1 MADNLISASIF
12 LRFLCPAILSPS
24 LFNIKNEL
32 PTPRAT
38 RNLTL
43 VAKTLQTL
51 ANFTRFQ
58 GKEDFME
65 FLNDFLEQEAPRMK
79 EFLHRISTRSTQP
92 HVDTVLDWPG
102 YIDEGKQL
110 AILHHLL
117 TENIPKLPVARQNDL
132 APIQDIL
139 EDITKAK
146 SSNSFNVMPMMHDAN
161 HSQSSNGQMHTLSRS
176 ASGNISSSTIIKPLG
191 NSERGIMRGVLTPSS
206 LEKNIFRY
214 NDPTVSPLLN
224 QQDNM
229 AINRSQTSI
238 YSNPI
243 QHSQSTSSISS
254 ISNHNYQ
261 QSHLLSTT
269 VHHHHH
275 HNHAPSPER
284 YAYLQQ
290 QQKQLHQQY
299 KSNVYLESA
308 TASTPRNFNTTS
320 HYYQPTNVNARRSP
334 PMRANTLPRNNNL
347 PVVNNGNNNNTNSIQ
362 IDGNGQVKSSNL
374 IQIGVDTSTAFV
386 RKSPTPMI
394 KTQPGGNPMQ
404 RNGSQLS
411 LLSDR
416 GMSQSTNVN
425 GKNALN
431 LSLGIPH
438 GNLMDAHHPLHGATA
453 VSRNGNHNSN
463 MPMKLED
470 LDDLLKYADE
480 QATTNGDEMK
490 PIKGGG
496 SSTSIGHCSSGYQ
509 SIATQSQSSTSP
521 VDLATGVSSASAN
534 DFPSN
539 SMKARRTLGVATN
552 GKYNVAGGKYNG
564 VNNGGN
570 GNLNG
575 PPLAFKNPLYQLQS
589 SIGLTGANG
598 TTIAVNNNAV
608 NTKRGRHF
616 SHSQALSSLTPSSSD
631 ERLSSSNAFD
641 DTNGNTVNGM
651 IATSMNG
658 TLTSSSD
665 KEHSLNDE
673 SGSGTLNGNG
683 TASKRLTIGNGR
695 MPRTNPM
702 MQVND
707 QSYFFSF
714 SL

>member
-1 MADNLISASIF
+1 MTL
-12 LRFLCPAILSPS
+12 
-24 LFNIKNEL
+24 EL

-65 FLNDFLEQEAPRMK
+65 FLNDFLEIEAPRMK

-110 AILHHLL
+110 AVLHHLL
-117 TENIPKLPVARQNDL
+117 SENIPKLPVPRQADL
-132 APIQDIL
+132 DPIQEIL
-139 EDITKAK
+139 DDITKAK
-146 SSNSFNVMPMMHDAN
+146 ASNSFNMMSMQDVN
-161 HSQSSNGQMHTLSRS
+161 QSQTSHQMHTLSRS
-176 ASGNISSSTIIKPLG
+176 ASGNISSSTVIKPIG
-191 NSERGIMRGVLTPSS
+191 NGERGIMRGVLTPSS

-224 QQDNM
+224 QQENG

-261 QSHLLSTT
+261 NHLLSTT

-299 KSNVYLESA
+299 KSNVYLDSSS
-308 TASTPRNFNTTS
+308 STPRNFNTTS
-320 HYYQPTNVNARRSP
+320 HYYQPANVNGRRSP
-334 PMRANTLPRNNNL
+334 SLRANTLPRNNNL
-347 PVVNNGNNNNTNSIQ
+347 PVTNNANNGNNNNNNTNSIQ
-362 IDGNGQVKSSNL
+362 IESNGQARTSNL
-374 IQIGVDTSTAFV
+374 IQIGLDTASAFV

-394 KTQPGGNPMQ
+394 KSQSNGNQMQ

-411 LLSDR
+411 LLSER
-416 GMSQSTNVN
+416 GMSQSANVN

-431 LSLGIPH
+431 LNLGIPH
-438 GNLMDAHHPLHGATA
+438 GNLIDAHHPLHGATPS
-453 VSRNGNHNSN
+453 SRGNHNSN

-480 QATTNGDEMK
+480 QGTPNGDEMK
-490 PIKGGG
+490 PIKGG
-496 SSTSIGHCSSGYQ
+496 SSISIGHCSSGYQ

-521 VDLATGVSSASAN
+521 VDLAAGVSSANAV

-539 SMKARRTLGVATN
+539 SMKARRTLGITTN
-552 GKYNVAGGKYNG
+552 GKYNGNTKFGGG
-564 VNNGGN
+564 SNGGN

-589 SIGLTGANG
+589 STGMNGTNG
-598 TTIAVNNNAV
+598 TTITVNNNGS

-616 SHSQALSSLTPSSSD
+616 THSQALSSLTPSSSD
-631 ERLSSSNAFD
+631 ERLSPSNAYD
-641 DTNGNTVNGM
+641 DTNGNTVSG
-651 IATSMNG
+651 IIGASMNG

-673 SGSGTLNGNG
+673 SGSGTLNGNSS
-683 TASKRLTIGNGR
+683 ASKRLGNGR

-707 QSYFFSF
+707 DFFFCFFASVSGLRF
-714 SL
+714 SGC